1 MTLTVSVS
9 ELRNNISQY
18 LERVIKGTRVLI
30 RDEKKGLT
38 FAQITQTSIFDK
50 DLYEKVLRKAA
61 GVLSLENHSE
71 WSTQAKVVK
80 WVTKNR
86 LADERSF

>member
-1 MTLTVSVS
+1 MTMTVSVS

-38 FAQITQTSIFDK
+38 FAQIIQTSTFDK
-50 DLYEKVLRKAA
+50 TLYEKVLRKAS
-61 GVLSLENHSE
+61 GVLSSENHPE
-71 WSTQAKVVK
+71 WNTKSQVIK

-86 LADERSF
+86 LSDERLF